1 MGRGRVTTAIK
12 LIALVLPLGL
22 DTFAVSAAIG
32 VGGLSTGRRLRLS
45 VLMAI
50 FEAGMPLVGLALG
63 VPVGHVVGAAADYVA
78 IVVLWAF
85 GVYTLV
91 DRGDGEVEQLRELGR
106 VTGWSAL
113 VLGLSVS
120 LDELAVGFTLGLL
133 RLPTLLV
140 VVLIGVQAFVLSQ
153 LGLRLGARV
162 GSDVREGAERLAG
175 LVLIALGLGLLIER
189 IASI

>member
-1 MGRGRVTTAIK
+1 MTTAIK

-63 VPVGHVVGAAADYVA
+63 VPVGHAVGAAADYVA

-85 GVYTLV
+85 GIYTLV
-91 DRGDGEVEQLRELGR
+91 DRGDGEDEQLRELGR

-120 LDELAVGFTLGLL
+120 LDELAVGFT
-133 RLPTLLV
+133 
-140 VVLIGVQAFVLSQ
+140 I
-153 LGLRLGARV
+153 GLRLGARV

-189 IASI
+189 IAST

>member
-1 MGRGRVTTAIK
+1 MTAIK
-12 LIALVLPLGL
+12 LISLVLPLGL

-32 VGGLSTGRRLRLS
+32 VGGLGTGRPLRLS
-45 VLMAI
+45 LLMAI

-63 VPVGHVVGAAADYVA
+63 VPVGHAFGAAADYVA

-85 GVYTLV
+85 GIYTLV
-91 DRGDGEVEQLRELGR
+91 DRGDGEGEQLRGLGR

-133 RLPTLLV
+133 RLPTLPV

-189 IASI
+189 IAST

>member
-1 MGRGRVTTAIK
+1 MTTAIK

-50 FEAGMPLVGLALG
+50 FEAGMPLIGLALG
-63 VPVGHVVGAAADYVA
+63 VPVGHAVGAAADYVA

-85 GVYTLV
+85 GIYTLV
-91 DRGDGEVEQLRELGR
+91 DRGDGEDEQLRELGR

-120 LDELAVGFTLGLL
+120 LDELAVGFTIGLL

-189 IASI
+189 IAST